1 MKLGMGDSLYRS
13 IVGRSPGV
21 TPAAS
26 PNVDSGGLRPTSAL
40 PEPSHLRRPPR
51 APPGGLHQLAGEQLA
66 RPLRGTL
73 GALVQAAVGAI
84 AAGSRASC
92 LPHVLDVF
100 HRLRFGRADCE

>member
-51 APPGGLHQLAGEQLA
+51 APPGGLHLLAGEKLA
-66 RPLRGTL
+66 RPLNGTRGP
-73 GALVQAAVGAI
+73 LVQAAVGAI
-84 AAGSRASC
+84 ASCRRATR
-92 LPHVLDVF
+92 LARGLDVF
-100 HRLRFGRADCE
+100 HRLCFGR